1 MTQSFGDF
9 DELDAMDDGDV
20 FSEVDWDSVT
30 KLQARYDEVNVIPD
44 PTERKIAVKALMR
57 ELNGDPD
64 GPILAT

>member
-1 MTQSFGDF
+1 MTQGFGDF

>member
-1 MTQSFGDF
+1 MTQGFGDF
-9 DELDAMDDGDV
+9 DDEDAMDDGDV